1 MQLALI
7 SADALSL
14 ENRNRTSL
22 RQKHHFSSWGPLI
35 TAAAKLVLV
44 LRKLRLGSSRR
55 TYFSFVV
62 GAIRV
67 VAITVARVVSIGTRY
82 QKRDQLVV
90 VLGFVKW

>member
-1 MQLALI
+1 M
-7 SADALSL
+7 SAA
-14 ENRNRTSL
+14 
-22 RQKHHFSSWGPLI
+22 KHHFSSWGPLI
-35 TAAAKLVLV
+35 TAAAKLVL
-44 LRKLRLGSSRR
+44 RKLRLGSCRR

-67 VAITVARVVSIGTRY
+67 AAIIVARVVSIGTRY